1 VSSLRDE
8 DYPRPNIPS
17 AIYFDFKCNCP
28 GDAGL
33 LLDQLDQLNELGNN
47 GVEGSTMAANPIPPP
62 VKQSTETVQV
72 NLYEAKTQ
80 LSSLVERV
88 AKGEEIVI
96 AKAGKPM
103 AKLVALTSEPKLHRK
118 PGQNLLGITYI
129 AEDFDAPLPEDV
141 LQDFGL

>member
-1 VSSLRDE
+1 
-8 DYPRPNIPS
+8 
-17 AIYFDFKCNCP
+17 
-28 GDAGL
+28 
-33 LLDQLDQLNELGNN
+33 
-47 GVEGSTMAANPIPPP
+47 MAANPIPPP

>member
-1 VSSLRDE
+1 
-8 DYPRPNIPS
+8 
-17 AIYFDFKCNCP
+17 
-28 GDAGL
+28 
-33 LLDQLDQLNELGNN
+33 
-47 GVEGSTMAANPIPPP
+47 MAANPIPPP
-62 VKQSTETVQV
+62 TNEPAGPVQV

-80 LSSLVERV
+80 LSSLVERA

-103 AKLVALTSEPKLHRK
+103 AKLVAMTAEPQSPRK

-129 AEDFDAPLPEDV
+129 ADDFDAPLPEDV